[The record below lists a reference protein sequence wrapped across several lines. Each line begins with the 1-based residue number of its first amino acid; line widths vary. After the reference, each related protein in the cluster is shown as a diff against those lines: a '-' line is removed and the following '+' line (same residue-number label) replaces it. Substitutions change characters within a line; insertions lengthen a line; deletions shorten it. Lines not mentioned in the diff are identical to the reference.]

1 MCLVESRVAF
11 QIKKETFAPSLAT
24 IATQC
29 SVSTDNSVAWDYDW
43 YSVVAISETNRTKGL
58 RIVDGTCDVLVAASF
73 TVGNTLEFRPNLKLK
88 VRTGNDEGDVKVG
101 PLTREVLVK
110 FMLNPVNVS
119 VFSWRNDTMYF
130 LT

>member
-1 MCLVESRVAF
+1 MAF
-11 QIKKETFAPSLAT
+11 QIEKETFTPSLAT

-29 SVSTDNSVAWDYDW
+29 SVSTDNSVAWDYDR
-43 YSVVAISETNRTKGL
+43 YSVAAIGETNRTKGAG
-58 RIVDGTCDVLVAASF
+58 IIDGTCDVLVAASF
-73 TVGNTLEFRPNLKLK
+73 AIWNTLKFLPNLTLK
-88 VRTGNDEGDVKVG
+88 IRTGNDEGDVKVG

>member
-1 MCLVESRVAF
+1 M
-11 QIKKETFAPSLAT
+11 
-24 IATQC
+24 
-29 SVSTDNSVAWDYDW
+29 AWDYDRD
-43 YSVVAISETNRTKGL
+43 SVVAISETNRTKGS
-58 RIVDGTCDVLVAASF
+58 RIVDGKCDVFVAASF
-73 TVGNTLEFRPNLKLK
+73 TVGNTLEFLPNLKLK